1 MGISFPPL
9 NRGSSSS
16 VKIAPEARSILA
28 RQETQLNCTNA
39 IHEIS
44 SYIDGEL
51 EASVRIELEEH
62 LHECEGCAIVVRQ
75 TQLTVEI
82 FCNDKAVELPPKF
95 ARVFMTL

>member
-1 MGISFPPL
+1 
-9 NRGSSSS
+9 
-16 VKIAPEARSILA
+16 
-28 RQETQLNCTNA
+28 LNCTSA

-62 LHECEGCAIVVRQ
+62 LRECEGCAIIVRQ

-82 FCNDKAVELPPKF
+82 FCNDKPVELPPDVRSRLHEKLK
-95 ARVFMTL
+95 AKLHKSK

>member
-1 MGISFPPL
+1 M
-9 NRGSSSS
+9 
-16 VKIAPEARSILA
+16 
-28 RQETQLNCTNA
+28 NCTSA

-62 LHECEGCAIVVRQ
+62 LQECKGCAIVVRQ

-82 FCNDKAVELPPKF
+82 FCNDKPVELPSEV
-95 ARVFMTL
+95 RSRLHETLKRKIHKSK

>member
-1 MGISFPPL
+1 M
-9 NRGSSSS
+9 
-16 VKIAPEARSILA
+16 
-28 RQETQLNCTNA
+28 NCTSA

-62 LHECEGCAIVVRQ
+62 LRECEGCAIVVRQ

-82 FCNDKAVELPPKF
+82 FCNDKPVELPKDV
-95 ARVFMTL
+95 RSRLHEKLKHKIHKSK

>member
-1 MGISFPPL
+1 M
-9 NRGSSSS
+9 
-16 VKIAPEARSILA
+16 
-28 RQETQLNCTNA
+28 NCTNA

-62 LHECEGCAIVVRQ
+62 LRECEGCAIVVRQ

-82 FCNDKAVELPPKF
+82 FCNDKAIELPHEV
-95 ARVFMTL
+95 RSRLHETLKRKINKSK

>member
-1 MGISFPPL
+1 
-9 NRGSSSS
+9 
-16 VKIAPEARSILA
+16 
-28 RQETQLNCTNA
+28 LNCTNA

-62 LHECEGCAIVVRQ
+62 LRECEGCAIVVRQ

-82 FCNDKAVELPPKF
+82 FCNDKPVELPSEV
-95 ARVFMTL
+95 RSRLHETLKRRIHKSK

>member
-1 MGISFPPL
+1 
-9 NRGSSSS
+9 
-16 VKIAPEARSILA
+16 
-28 RQETQLNCTNA
+28 LNCTGA

-62 LHECEGCAIVVRQ
+62 LRECEGCAIVVRQ

-82 FCNDKAVELPPKF
+82 FCNDRPLELPNEV
-95 ARVFMTL
+95 RSRLHETLKHKIHKKK

>member
-1 MGISFPPL
+1 
-9 NRGSSSS
+9 
-16 VKIAPEARSILA
+16 
-28 RQETQLNCTNA
+28 LNCTAA

-62 LHECEGCAIVVRQ
+62 LRECEGCAIVVRQ

-82 FCNDKAVELPPKF
+82 FCNDEPVELPSEV
-95 ARVFMTL
+95 RSRLHETLKRKMHKK